1 MIRLIEHIPWL
12 IGAAIFIF
20 FALPA
25 GFAAMAA
32 FLGFAGAFGPSTKRG
47 EAKVGDFSFKGPLS
61 IGLIVLAIMFAYKA
75 LNNQNGDD
83 LNQNSYDPAM
93 YMPTYDPYL
102 RNINR
107 QSLSQRRQ
115 LYRPGEILGGY
126 SSE

>member
-1 MIRLIEHIPWL
+1 MIGLIEHIPWL

-61 IGLIVLAIMFAYKA
+61 IGLIVLAIIFAYKA
-75 LNNQNGDD
+75 LNNQNEDD
-83 LNQNSYDPAM
+83 LNQNGYDPAM
-93 YMPTYDPYL
+93 YIPTYEPHL
-102 RNINR
+102 
-107 QSLSQRRQ
+107 SLSQRRQ
-115 LYRPGEILGGY
+115 LYRPGEIISGY
-126 SSE
+126 SRE